1 MATTINL
8 DTASRVDITCR
19 KGDTFTLSLTINNAA
34 GDQAGFSVGDAFL
47 MQVRDSD
54 TGDVI
59 ENASSNAFQISV
71 TNATADQVAAKK
83 IDLTLAA
90 SVMGTMPSGLYVYDV
105 QQTSGTT
112 VKTLIYGTIKI
123 NEDISES

>member
-19 KGDTFTLSLTINNAA
+19 KGDTFTLSLTITNAA
-34 GDQAGFSVGDAFL
+34 GDQAGFSAGNTFL

-54 TGDVI
+54 TGDNVI
-59 ENASSNAFQISV
+59 ANASSALFEINV
-71 TNATADQVAAKK
+71 TATSEQVAAKK

-90 SVMGTMPSGLYVYDV
+90 SVMETMPSGLYVYDV
-105 QQTSGTT
+105 EQTSDLT

-123 NEDISES
+123 NEDISE

>member
-19 KGDTFTLSLTINNAA
+19 KGDTFTLSLTITNAA
-34 GDQAGFSVGDAFL
+34 GDTAGFQENDDFL

-54 TGDVI
+54 TGEVI
-59 ENASSNAFQISV
+59 VNDSSTPFQISV
-71 TNATADQVAAKK
+71 TNATAEQVTAKK

-90 SVMGTMPSGLYVYDV
+90 SVMENMPSGLYVYDV
-105 QQTSGTT
+105 EQTSGST
-112 VKTLIYGTIKI
+112 VKTLIYGTIKV

>member
-19 KGDTFTLSLTINNAA
+19 KGDTFTLSLTITNAA
-34 GDQAGFSVGDAFL
+34 GDQAGFSVGNTFL

-54 TGDVI
+54 TGDNVI
-59 ENASSNAFQISV
+59 ANASSVLFEINV
-71 TNATADQVAAKK
+71 TATDDQVAAKK

-90 SVMGTMPSGLYVYDV
+90 SVMETMPSGLYVYDV
-105 QQTSGTT
+105 EQSSGDT
-112 VKTLIYGTIKI
+112 VKTLIYGTIKV
-123 NEDISES
+123 NEDISQ